1 MEDYILENAIAQ
13 NLRVSVFTGPVLDD
27 QDPQYRGVQLPLQYW
42 KVVAMVKE
50 DGALSATAYLLSQ
63 DSLVQGLEEEFSF
76 GAYKSF
82 QVPIRRV
89 EELTGL
95 GFGDLKDAEPAGT
108 LEALGRESFGVR
120 EIAAPEDI
128 TL

>member
-1 MEDYILENAIAQ
+1 
-13 NLRVSVFTGPVLDD
+13 
-27 QDPQYRGVQLPLQYW
+27 
-42 KVVAMVKE
+42 MVKE

-63 DSLVQGLEEEFSF
+63 DSLVQGLEEEFTF

-95 GFGDLKDAEPAGT
+95 GFSDLKDAEPAGT

>member
-1 MEDYILENAIAQ
+1 
-13 NLRVSVFTGPVLDD
+13 
-27 QDPQYRGVQLPLQYW
+27 
-42 KVVAMVKE
+42 MVKE

-95 GFGDLKDAEPAGT
+95 GFGDLKDAEPAET

-128 TL
+128 TI